1 MAAKSKLTAAKS
13 KLTNEEGRL
22 NLTNAQIL
30 DTVRKYAPN
39 DYKERVPATTQG
51 SVAATLQAMNAYTPN
66 WDVFWNVFLG
76 RIGRVQINDRMN
88 FTNPLA
94 KLKRPALRYGRTIQE
109 VQANLIK
116 ARAYDSKAENVFG
129 REGRE
134 PDIHQIFHTENR
146 RDKYTINIPME
157 DVLRGSFI
165 EGESISAFFNSLTEA
180 PIASA
185 NNDEYLLMRSLT
197 ETYDN
202 LWGFWNIQVDDLHNL
217 GNDLNTQVER
227 GIKLIR
233 AMNATYTKMKYFRTE
248 YSPEGRNKGLATKS
262 NRLIAIIDADVNAA
276 LEAANMSFAF
286 HNEGQK
292 LVADDIIVLDELPI
306 SGCQALLLDEE
317 WFQVADTLGPLSMV
331 APMNPDNLSYN
342 TFYHVWQV
350 LSYSLFLGATMFS
363 IRPDSEITA
372 AKATYTGVTL
382 QDAAGNTSSTIQPG
396 EEVQLI
402 AKVTGTNSP
411 NQAVVYSIKAFN
423 GRGAVQTLPSEMF
436 VDSNGVFH
444 SGNCHDIDKVTIA
457 ATSVADSQ
465 YQALY
470 TVTVAGSTYM
480 TALAGAAV
488 NVKVGANATSAL
500 TWTPSG
506 GTDKS
511 YEAYS
516 ANDSIATVANVA
528 DDVLTVS
535 GIAEGSTSIILVA
548 KGGDPTKPN
557 VVAKVTVT
565 VTA

>member
-1 MAAKSKLTAAKS
+1 MAAKS

-94 KLKRPALRYGRTIQE
+94 KLKRPAMRYGRTIQE

-116 ARAYDSKAENVFG
+116 ARAYDAKAENVFG

-146 RDKYTINIPME
+146 RDKYVINIPME

-262 NRLIAIIDADVNAA
+262 DRLIAIIDADVNAA

-292 LVADDIIVLDELPI
+292 IVADDIIVLDELPI

-331 APMNPDNLSYN
+331 SPMNPDNLSYN

-363 IRPDSEITA
+363 TRPDSEITA
-372 AKATYTGVTL
+372 AKATYEGVTL
-382 QDAAGNTSSTIQPG
+382 KDAAGSDSSTIKPG

-423 GRGAVQTLPSEMF
+423 GRGAVQTLPAEMF

-457 ATSVADSQ
+457 ATSVADSR

-470 TVTVAGSTYM
+470 TVTVAGATYM
-480 TALAGAAV
+480 TTLEGTEV

-500 TWTPSG
+500 TWTPPN
-506 GTDKS
+506 GTNKS

-516 ANDSIATVANVA
+516 ADDSIATVANVA

-535 GIAEGSTSIILVA
+535 GIAEGSTSIVLVA
-548 KGGDPTKPN
+548 KGGDPIKPN

>member
-1 MAAKSKLTAAKS
+1 MAAKS

-116 ARAYDSKAENVFG
+116 ARAYDAKAENVFG

-248 YSPEGRNKGLATKS
+248 YSPEGRTKGLATKS

-363 IRPDSEITA
+363 TRPDSEITA

-382 QDAAGNTSSTIQPG
+382 QDSAGNTSSTIQPG

-423 GRGAVQTLPSEMF
+423 GRGAVQTLPAEMF

-470 TVTVAGSTYM
+470 TVTVAGATYM
-480 TALAGAAV
+480 TALTGAAV
-488 NVKVGANATSAL
+488 SVKVGANATSAL
-500 TWTPSG
+500 TWTPSD

-516 ANDSIATVANVA
+516 ADDSIATVANVA

-535 GIAEGSTSIILVA
+535 GIAKGSTSIILVA
-548 KGGDPTKPN
+548 KGGDPTEPN
-557 VVAKVTVT
+557 VVAKVAVT

>member
-1 MAAKSKLTAAKS
+1 MAAKS

-94 KLKRPALRYGRTIQE
+94 KLKHPALRYGRTIQE
-109 VQANLIK
+109 VQVNLIK
-116 ARAYDSKAENVFG
+116 ARAYDAKAENVFG

-146 RDKYTINIPME
+146 RDKYIINIPME

-317 WFQVADTLGPLSMV
+317 WFQVVDTLGPLSMV

-363 IRPDSEITA
+363 TRPDSEITA

-396 EEVQLI
+396 EEVKLI
-402 AKVTGTNSP
+402 AKVSGTNSP

-423 GRGAVQTLPSEMF
+423 GRGAVQTLPAEMF

-465 YQALY
+465 CQALY
-470 TVTVAGSTYM
+470 TVTVAGATYM
-480 TALAGAAV
+480 TALEGAAV

-516 ANDSIATVANVA
+516 ADDSIATVANVA

-557 VVAKVTVT
+557 VVAKVAVT

>member
-1 MAAKSKLTAAKS
+1 MAAKS

-94 KLKRPALRYGRTIQE
+94 KLKRPALRHGRTIQE

-116 ARAYDSKAENVFG
+116 ARAYNAKAENVFG

-286 HNEGQK
+286 HNEGQQ

-342 TFYHVWQV
+342 TFYHIWQV

-363 IRPDSEITA
+363 TRPDSEITA
-372 AKATYTGVTL
+372 AKATYTRVTL
-382 QDAAGNTSSTIQPG
+382 QDAAGNASSTIQPG

-402 AKVTGTNSP
+402 AKVIGTNSP

-423 GRGAVQTLPSEMF
+423 GRGAVQTLPAEMF

-470 TVTVAGSTYM
+470 TVTVAGATYM
-480 TALAGAAV
+480 TELAGVAV
-488 NVKVGANATSAL
+488 DVKVGANATSAL
-500 TWTPSG
+500 AWTPSD

-516 ANDSIATVANVA
+516 ADDSIATVANVA

-535 GIAEGSTSIILVA
+535 GIAEGSTTIVLVA

-557 VVAKVTVT
+557 VVAKVKVT

>member
-1 MAAKSKLTAAKS
+1 MAAKS

-116 ARAYDSKAENVFG
+116 ARAYDAKAENVFG

-286 HNEGQK
+286 HNEGQQ

-363 IRPDSEITA
+363 TRPDSEITA
-372 AKATYTGVTL
+372 AKATYKDVTL

-423 GRGAVQTLPSEMF
+423 GRGAVQTLPAEMF

-444 SGNCHDIDKVTIA
+444 SGNCRDIDKVTIA

-470 TVTVAGSTYM
+470 TVTVAGATYM
-480 TALAGAAV
+480 TGLAGKAV

-500 TWTPSG
+500 TWTPSD

-516 ANDSIATVANVA
+516 ADDSIATVANVA

-548 KGGDPTKPN
+548 KGGDPTKSN
-557 VVAKVTVT
+557 VVAKVAVT

>member
-1 MAAKSKLTAAKS
+1 MAAKS

-116 ARAYDSKAENVFG
+116 ARAYDAKAENVFG

-342 TFYHVWQV
+342 TFYHIWQV

-363 IRPDSEITA
+363 TRPDSEITA
-372 AKATYTGVTL
+372 AKATYTAVTL

-402 AKVTGTNSP
+402 AKVIGTNSP

-423 GRGAVQTLPSEMF
+423 GRGAVQTLPAEMF

-470 TVTVAGSTYM
+470 TVTVAGAKYM
-480 TALAGAAV
+480 TALVGAAV
-488 NVKVGANATSAL
+488 TVKVGANATSAL
-500 TWTPSG
+500 TWTPSD

-516 ANDSIATVANVA
+516 ADDSIATVANVA

-535 GIAEGSTSIILVA
+535 GIAKGSTSIVLVA
-548 KGGDPTKPN
+548 KGGDPTKAN
-557 VVAKVTVT
+557 VVAKVDVI

>member
-1 MAAKSKLTAAKS
+1 MAAKS

-51 SVAATLQAMNAYTPN
+51 SVAATLQAMNNYTPN

-116 ARAYDSKAENVFG
+116 ARAYDAKAENVFG

-342 TFYHVWQV
+342 TFYHIWQV
-350 LSYSLFLGATMFS
+350 LSYSIFLGATMFS
-363 IRPDSEITA
+363 TRPDSEITA
-372 AKATYTGVTL
+372 AQATYTGVTL
-382 QDAAGNTSSTIQPG
+382 QDAAGNASSTIQPG

-411 NQAVVYSIKAFN
+411 NQAVEYSIKAFN
-423 GRGAVQTLPSEMF
+423 GRGAVQTLPAEMF

-470 TVTVAGSTYM
+470 TVTVAGATYM

-488 NVKVGANATSAL
+488 SVKVGANATSAL

-506 GTDKS
+506 GTDKR

-516 ANDSIATVANVA
+516 ADDSIATVANVA

-535 GIAEGSTSIILVA
+535 GIAEGSTSVVLVA

>member
-1 MAAKSKLTAAKS
+1 MAAKS

-51 SVAATLQAMNAYTPN
+51 GVAATLQAMNGYTPN

-116 ARAYDSKAENVFG
+116 ARAYDAKAENVFG

-146 RDKYTINIPME
+146 RDKYVINIPME

-165 EGESISAFFNSLTEA
+165 EGESISAFFNSLTEV

-185 NNDEYLLMRSLT
+185 NNDEYLLMRSLM

-286 HNEGQK
+286 HDEGQK

-331 APMNPDNLSYN
+331 APLNPDNLSYN

-350 LSYSLFLGATMFS
+350 LSYSLFLGAAMFS
-363 IRPDSEITA
+363 TRPDSEITA

-402 AKVTGTNSP
+402 AKVAGTNSP

-423 GRGAVQTLPSEMF
+423 GRGAVQTLPAEMF

-444 SGNCHDIDKVTIA
+444 SGNCHGIDKVTIA

-470 TVTVAGSTYM
+470 AVTVAGVAYM
-480 TALAGAAV
+480 TELVGEAV
-488 NVKVGANATSAL
+488 DVKVGANATSAL
-500 TWTPSG
+500 AWTPAD

-516 ANDSIATVANVA
+516 ADDSIATVANVA

-535 GIAEGSTSIILVA
+535 GVSEGSTAIVLVA

-557 VVAKVTVT
+557 VVAKVAVS

>member
-1 MAAKSKLTAAKS
+1 MAAKI
-13 KLTNEEGRL
+13 KLTNEEGHL

-51 SVAATLQAMNAYTPN
+51 SVAATLQAMNSYTPN

-116 ARAYDSKAENVFG
+116 ARAYDAKAENVFG

-202 LWGFWNIQVDDLHNL
+202 LWGFWNIHVDDLHNL

-342 TFYHVWQV
+342 TFYHIWQV
-350 LSYSLFLGATMFS
+350 LSYSIFLGATMFS
-363 IRPDSEITA
+363 TRPDSEITA
-372 AKATYTGVTL
+372 AQATYTGVTL

-402 AKVTGTNSP
+402 AKVNGTNSP
-411 NQAVVYSIKAFN
+411 NQAVVYSIKAFK
-423 GRGAVQTLPSEMF
+423 GRGAVQTLPAEMF
-436 VDSNGVFH
+436 IDSNGVFH
-444 SGNCHDIDKVTIA
+444 SGNCHDIDTVTIA

-465 YQALY
+465 HHALY
-470 TVTVAGSTYM
+470 TVTVAGATYM
-480 TALAGAAV
+480 TTLTGTDV
-488 NVKVGANATSAL
+488 SVKVGANATSAL
-500 TWTPSG
+500 TWTPSD

-516 ANDSIATVANVA
+516 ADDSIAIVANVA

-535 GIAEGSTSIILVA
+535 GIAEGTTSIVLVA
-548 KGGDPTKPN
+548 KGGDPAKSN
-557 VVAKVTVT
+557 VVAKVGVT

>member
-1 MAAKSKLTAAKS
+1 MAAKS

-116 ARAYDSKAENVFG
+116 ARAYDAKAENVFG

-146 RDKYTINIPME
+146 RDKYVINIPME

-331 APMNPDNLSYN
+331 APLNSDNLSYN

-363 IRPDSEITA
+363 TRPDSEITA

-382 QDAAGNTSSTIQPG
+382 QDAAGNTSSTIKPG

-402 AKVTGTNSP
+402 AKVNGTNSP

-423 GRGAVQTLPSEMF
+423 GRGAVQTLPAEMF

-470 TVTVAGSTYM
+470 TVTVAGATYM

-516 ANDSIATVANVA
+516 ADDSIATVANVA

-535 GIAEGSTSIILVA
+535 GIAEGSTTIVLVA

-557 VVAKVTVT
+557 VVAKVAVT

>member
-1 MAAKSKLTAAKS
+1 MAAKS

-51 SVAATLQAMNAYTPN
+51 SVAATLQAMNNYTPN

-94 KLKRPALRYGRTIQE
+94 KLKRPAMRYGRTIQE

-116 ARAYDSKAENVFG
+116 ARAYDAQAANVFG

-146 RDKYTINIPME
+146 RDKYIINIPME
-157 DVLRGSFI
+157 DVMRGSFI

-185 NNDEYLLMRSLT
+185 NNDEYLLMRSLL
-197 ETYDN
+197 ESYDN
-202 LWGFWNIQVDDLHNL
+202 LWGFWNINVPDMHDLSENL
-217 GNDLNTQVER
+217 DAKISAGVQ
-227 GIKLIR
+227 LIT
-233 AMNATYTKMKYFRTE
+233 AMNATYTKMKFFRTE
-248 YSPEGRNKGLATKS
+248 YSPEGRNKGLASRS
-262 NRLIAIIDADVNAA
+262 NRLIALIDADVNAA
-276 LEAANMSFAF
+276 LEAANMSYAF
-286 HNEGQK
+286 HNEKQK
-292 LVADDIIVLDELPI
+292 PIADDIIVLDELPI

-317 WFQVADTLGPLSMV
+317 WFQVADTLGPISMV
-331 APMNPDNLSYN
+331 SPMNPDNLSYN
-342 TFYHVWQV
+342 TFYHIWQV
-350 LSYSLFLGATMFS
+350 LSYTIFLGATMFS
-363 IRPDSEITA
+363 TRPDSEITA
-372 AKATYTGVTL
+372 AQATYTGVTL
-382 QDAAGNTSSTIQPG
+382 QDAAGNTSSTINPG
-396 EEVQLI
+396 EEVQLT
-402 AKVTGTNSP
+402 AKVTGANSP

-423 GRGAVQTLPSEMF
+423 GRGAVQTLPAEMF

-480 TALAGAAV
+480 TALAGEAV

-516 ANDSIATVANVA
+516 ADDTIATVANVA

-535 GIAEGSTSIILVA
+535 GIAEGSTTIVLVA

>member
-1 MAAKSKLTAAKS
+1 MAAKS

-51 SVAATLQAMNAYTPN
+51 SVVATLQAMNNYTPN

-116 ARAYDSKAENVFG
+116 ARAYDAKAENVFG

-146 RDKYTINIPME
+146 RDKYIINIPME

-185 NNDEYLLMRSLT
+185 NNDEYLLMRMLL

-202 LWGFWNIQVDDLHNL
+202 LWGFWNINVPDMHDLGANL
-217 GNDLNTQVER
+217 DAKISAGVQ
-227 GIKLIR
+227 LIT
-233 AMNATYTKMKYFRTE
+233 AMNATYTKMKFYRTE
-248 YSPEGRNKGLATKS
+248 YSPEGRNMGLATKS

-276 LEAANMSFAF
+276 LKAANMSYAF
-286 HNEGQK
+286 HNDEQK
-292 LVADDIIVLDELPI
+292 IIADDIIVLDQLPI
-306 SGCQALLLDEE
+306 AGCQALLLDEE

-331 APMNPDNLSYN
+331 SPMNTDNLSYN
-342 TFYHVWQV
+342 TFYHIWQV
-350 LSYSLFLGATMFS
+350 LSYSIFLGATMFS
-363 IRPDSEITA
+363 TRPDSEITA
-372 AKATYTGVTL
+372 AQATYTGVTL

-423 GRGAVQTLPSEMF
+423 GRGAVQTLPAEMF

-470 TVTVAGSTYM
+470 TVTVAGATYM
-480 TALAGAAV
+480 TALEGTEV
-488 NVKVGANATSAL
+488 NVKVGANATSDL

-516 ANDSIATVANVA
+516 ADDSIATVANVA

-535 GIAEGSTSIILVA
+535 GVAEGSTSIVLVA

>member
-1 MAAKSKLTAAKS
+1 MAAKS

-116 ARAYDSKAENVFG
+116 ARAYDAKAENVFG

-363 IRPDSEITA
+363 TRPDSEITA

-402 AKVTGTNSP
+402 AKVDGTNSP

-423 GRGAVQTLPSEMF
+423 GRGAVQTLPAEMF

-465 YQALY
+465 HQALY
-470 TVTVAGSTYM
+470 AVTVAGATYM

-516 ANDSIATVANVA
+516 ADDSIATVANVA

-548 KGGDPTKPN
+548 KGGDPTESN
-557 VVAKVTVT
+557 VVAKVAVT

>member
-1 MAAKSKLTAAKS
+1 MAAKS

-116 ARAYDSKAENVFG
+116 ARAYDAKAENVFG

-197 ETYDN
+197 ETYDK

-342 TFYHVWQV
+342 TFYHIWQV

-363 IRPDSEITA
+363 TRPDSEITA
-372 AKATYTGVTL
+372 AKATYTDVTL
-382 QDAAGNTSSTIQPG
+382 QDAAGNTFSTIQPG

-402 AKVTGTNSP
+402 AKVIGTNSP
-411 NQAVVYSIKAFN
+411 SQAVVYSIKAFN
-423 GRGAVQTLPSEMF
+423 GRGAVQTLPAEMF

-470 TVTVAGSTYM
+470 TVTVAGAIYM
-480 TALAGAAV
+480 TALEGAEV

-500 TWTPSG
+500 KWTPVD

-516 ANDSIATVANVA
+516 ADDSIATVANVA

-535 GIAEGSTSIILVA
+535 GIAEGSTSIVLVA
-548 KGGDPTKPN
+548 KGGNPTQQN
-557 VVAKVTVT
+557 VVAKVAVT

>member
-1 MAAKSKLTAAKS
+1 MPKS

-51 SVAATLQAMNAYTPN
+51 SVVATLQAMNNYTPN

-116 ARAYDSKAENVFG
+116 ARVYDAKAENVFG

-146 RDKYTINIPME
+146 RDKYVINIPME
-157 DVLRGSFI
+157 DVMRGSFI

-185 NNDEYLLMRSLT
+185 NNDEYLLMRSLL

-202 LWGFWNIQVDDLHNL
+202 LWGFWNINVPDMHVLSENL
-217 GNDLNTQVER
+217 DAKISAGVQ
-227 GIKLIR
+227 LIT

-248 YSPEGRNKGLATKS
+248 YSPEGRNKGLATRS
-262 NRLIAIIDADVNAA
+262 NRLIALIDADVNAA
-276 LEAANMSFAF
+276 LEAANMSYAF
-286 HNEGQK
+286 HNEKQK
-292 LVADDIIVLDELPI
+292 PIADDIIVLDELPI

-317 WFQVADTLGPLSMV
+317 WFQVADTLGPISMV
-331 APMNPDNLSYN
+331 SPMNPDNLSYN
-342 TFYHVWQV
+342 SFYHVWQV
-350 LSYSLFLGATMFS
+350 LSYTIFLGATMFS
-363 IRPDSEITA
+363 TRPDSEITTA
-372 AKATYTGVTL
+372 QATYTGVTL
-382 QDAAGNTSSTIQPG
+382 QDAAGNTSSTINPG
-396 EEVQLI
+396 EEVQLT
-402 AKVTGTNSP
+402 AKVTGANSP

-423 GRGAVQTLPSEMF
+423 GRGAVQTLPAEMF

-480 TALAGAAV
+480 TALAGADV

-500 TWTPSG
+500 TWTPVD

-516 ANDSIATVANVA
+516 ADDSIATVAAVA

-535 GIAEGSTSIILVA
+535 GIAEGSTAIVLVA
-548 KGGDPTKPN
+548 KGGDPTNPN
-557 VVAKVTVT
+557 VVAKVSVT

>member
-1 MAAKSKLTAAKS
+1 MAAKS

-88 FTNPLA
+88 FTNPLS

-109 VQANLIK
+109 VQTNLIK
-116 ARAYDSKAENVFG
+116 ARAYDAKAENVFG

-146 RDKYTINIPME
+146 RDKYTINIPMA

-331 APMNPDNLSYN
+331 SPMNPDNLSYN

-363 IRPDSEITA
+363 TRPDSEITA
-372 AKATYTGVTL
+372 AKATYTDVTL
-382 QDAAGNTSSTIQPG
+382 QDAAGNTSSIIQPG
-396 EEVQLI
+396 DELQLI
-402 AKVTGTNSP
+402 AKVIGTNSP

-423 GRGAVQTLPSEMF
+423 GRGAVQTLPAEMF

-444 SGNCHDIDKVTIA
+444 SGNCHGIDKVTIA

-465 YQALY
+465 YQARY
-470 TVTVAGSTYM
+470 TVTVAGATYM
-480 TALAGAAV
+480 TALKGVAV

-500 TWTPSG
+500 TWTPSD
-506 GTDKS
+506 GTEKS

-516 ANDSIATVANVA
+516 ADDSIATVANVA

-548 KGGDPTKPN
+548 KGGDPTGPN
-557 VVAKVTVT
+557 VVAMVPVT

>member
-1 MAAKSKLTAAKS
+1 MAAKS

-116 ARAYDSKAENVFG
+116 ARAYDAKAENVFG

-185 NNDEYLLMRSLT
+185 NNDEYLHMRSLT

-331 APMNPDNLSYN
+331 SPLNPDNLSYN

-382 QDAAGNTSSTIQPG
+382 QDAAGNASSTIQPG

-402 AKVTGTNSP
+402 AKVDGTNSP

-423 GRGAVQTLPSEMF
+423 GRGAVQTLPAEMF

-470 TVTVAGSTYM
+470 TVTVAGATYM
-480 TALAGAAV
+480 TALSGTEV
-488 NVKVGANATSAL
+488 KVKVGANATSAL
-500 TWTPSG
+500 TWTPSD

-516 ANDSIATVANVA
+516 ADDSIATVANVA

-535 GIAEGSTSIILVA
+535 GIAEGSTLIILVA
-548 KGGDPTKPN
+548 KGGDPTKRN

-565 VTA
+565 VAA

>member
-1 MAAKSKLTAAKS
+1 MAAKS

-51 SVAATLQAMNAYTPN
+51 SVAATLQAMNNYTPN

-116 ARAYDSKAENVFG
+116 ARAYDAKAENVFG

-342 TFYHVWQV
+342 TFYHIWQV

-363 IRPDSEITA
+363 TRPDSEITA
-372 AKATYTGVTL
+372 AQATYTSVTL
-382 QDAAGNTSSTIQPG
+382 QDAAGKTSSTIQPG

-402 AKVTGTNSP
+402 ANVIGTNSP

-423 GRGAVQTLPSEMF
+423 GRGAVQTLPAEMF

-470 TVTVAGSTYM
+470 TVTVAGADYVTE
-480 TALAGAAV
+480 LAGAKV

-500 TWTPSG
+500 TWTPSSG
-506 GTDKS
+506 IDKS

-516 ANDSIATVANVA
+516 ADDSIATVANVA

-535 GIAEGSTSIILVA
+535 GIAEGSTSIVLVA
-548 KGGDPTKPN
+548 KGGDPTKSN

>member
-1 MAAKSKLTAAKS
+1 MAAKS

-116 ARAYDSKAENVFG
+116 ARAYDAKAENVFG

-363 IRPDSEITA
+363 TRPDSEITA
-372 AKATYTGVTL
+372 AKATYTDVTL
-382 QDAAGNTSSTIQPG
+382 QDAAGNNFSTIQPG

-402 AKVTGTNSP
+402 AKVIGTNSP

-423 GRGAVQTLPSEMF
+423 GRGAVQTLPAEMF

-457 ATSVADSQ
+457 ATSVADAQ
-465 YQALY
+465 CQALY
-470 TVTVAGSTYM
+470 TVTVAGATYM
-480 TALAGAAV
+480 TELAGEAV
-488 NVKVGANATSAL
+488 DVKVGANATSAL
-500 TWTPSG
+500 TWTPLN

-516 ANDSIATVANVA
+516 ADDSIATVANVA

-535 GIAEGSTSIILVA
+535 GIAEGSTTIVLVA
-548 KGGDPTKPN
+548 KGGDPTKKN
-557 VVAKVTVT
+557 VVAKVQVT

>member
-1 MAAKSKLTAAKS
+1 MAAKS

-116 ARAYDSKAENVFG
+116 ARAYDAKAENVFG

-331 APMNPDNLSYN
+331 SPMNPDNLSYN

-363 IRPDSEITA
+363 TRPDSEITA

-402 AKVTGTNSP
+402 AKVNGTNSP

-423 GRGAVQTLPSEMF
+423 GRGAVQTLPAEMF

-444 SGNCHDIDKVTIA
+444 SGNCHDIGKVTIA

-470 TVTVAGSTYM
+470 TVTVAGATYM

-500 TWTPSG
+500 AWTPLG

-516 ANDSIATVANVA
+516 ADDSIATVANVA

-557 VVAKVTVT
+557 VVAKVAVT

>member
-1 MAAKSKLTAAKS
+1 MAAKS

-94 KLKRPALRYGRTIQE
+94 KLKRPAMRYGRTIQE

-116 ARAYDSKAENVFG
+116 ARAYDAKAENVFG

-146 RDKYTINIPME
+146 RDKYVINIPME

-262 NRLIAIIDADVNAA
+262 DRLIAIIDADVNAA

-292 LVADDIIVLDELPI
+292 IVADDIIVLDELPI

-331 APMNPDNLSYN
+331 SPMNPDNLSYN
-342 TFYHVWQV
+342 TFYHIWQV

-363 IRPDSEITA
+363 TRPDSEITA
-372 AKATYTGVTL
+372 AKATYTNVTL
-382 QDAAGNTSSTIQPG
+382 QDAAGNSSSTIKPG

-402 AKVTGTNSP
+402 AKVIGTNSP

-423 GRGAVQTLPSEMF
+423 GRGAVQTLPAEMF

-470 TVTVAGSTYM
+470 TVTVAGATYM
-480 TALAGAAV
+480 TALSGEAV

-500 TWTPSG
+500 TWTPSE

-516 ANDSIATVANVA
+516 ADDSIATVANVA

-535 GIAEGSTSIILVA
+535 GIAEGSTSIVLVA
-548 KGGDPTKPN
+548 KGGDPTNSN
-557 VVAKVTVT
+557 VVAKVNVT

>member
-1 MAAKSKLTAAKS
+1 MAAKS

-116 ARAYDSKAENVFG
+116 ARAYDAKAENVFG

-157 DVLRGSFI
+157 DVLRGSFL

-331 APMNPDNLSYN
+331 SPMNPDNLSYN
-342 TFYHVWQV
+342 TFYHIWQV

-363 IRPDSEITA
+363 TRPDSEITA

-382 QDAAGNTSSTIQPG
+382 KDAAGNASSTIQPG

-402 AKVTGTNSP
+402 AKVDGTNSP

-423 GRGAVQTLPSEMF
+423 GRGAVQTLPAEMF

-444 SGNCHDIDKVTIA
+444 SGNCRDIDKVTIA

-470 TVTVAGSTYM
+470 TVTVAGATYM
-480 TALAGAAV
+480 TALKGAAV

-500 TWTPSG
+500 TWTPSD

-516 ANDSIATVANVA
+516 ADDSIATVANAA

-535 GIAEGSTSIILVA
+535 GIAEGATSIILVA
-548 KGGDPTKPN
+548 KGGDPTEQN
-557 VVAKVTVT
+557 VVAKVEVT

>member
-1 MAAKSKLTAAKS
+1 MAAKS

-116 ARAYDSKAENVFG
+116 ARAYDAKAENVFG

-146 RDKYTINIPME
+146 RDKYIINIPME

-202 LWGFWNIQVDDLHNL
+202 LWGFWNIHVDDLHNL

-292 LVADDIIVLDELPI
+292 IVADDIIVLDELPI

-363 IRPDSEITA
+363 TRPDSEITA
-372 AKATYTGVTL
+372 AKATYEGVTL
-382 QDAAGNTSSTIQPG
+382 QDAAGNISSTIQPG

-423 GRGAVQTLPSEMF
+423 GRGAVQTLPAEMF

-470 TVTVAGSTYM
+470 TVTVAGATYM

-500 TWTPSG
+500 TWTPSD

-516 ANDSIATVANVA
+516 ADDSIATVANVA

-557 VVAKVTVT
+557 VVAKVAVT

>member
-1 MAAKSKLTAAKS
+1 MAAKS

-88 FTNPLA
+88 FTNPLS

-116 ARAYDSKAENVFG
+116 ARAYDAKAENVFG

-363 IRPDSEITA
+363 TRPDSEITA

-402 AKVTGTNSP
+402 AEVTGTNSP

-423 GRGAVQTLPSEMF
+423 GRGAVQTLPAEMF

-465 YQALY
+465 YHALY
-470 TVTVAGSTYM
+470 TVTVAGATYM

-488 NVKVGANATSAL
+488 NVEVGANATSAL

-516 ANDSIATVANVA
+516 ADDSIATVANVA

-535 GIAEGSTSIILVA
+535 GIAEGSTSIVLVA

-557 VVAKVTVT
+557 VVAKVAVT

>member
-1 MAAKSKLTAAKS
+1 MAAKS

-116 ARAYDSKAENVFG
+116 ARAYDAKAENVFG

-342 TFYHVWQV
+342 TFYHIWQV

-363 IRPDSEITA
+363 TRPDSEITA

-382 QDAAGNTSSTIQPG
+382 QDAAGNASSTIQPG

-402 AKVTGTNSP
+402 AKVAGTNSP

-423 GRGAVQTLPSEMF
+423 GRGAVQTLPAEMF
-436 VDSNGVFH
+436 VDSSGVFH

-470 TVTVAGSTYM
+470 TVTVAGAAYM
-480 TALAGAAV
+480 TALEGADV
-488 NVKVGANATSAL
+488 SVKAGANATSAL
-500 TWTPSG
+500 TWTPSD

-516 ANDSIATVANVA
+516 ADDSIATVANVA

-535 GIAEGSTSIILVA
+535 GIAEGSTTIILAA

-557 VVAKVTVT
+557 VVAKVSVT

>member
-1 MAAKSKLTAAKS
+1 MPEKS
-13 KLTNEEGRL
+13 KLTNAEGRL
-22 NLTNAQIL
+22 KLTNAQIL

-39 DYKERVPATTQG
+39 DYKARVPATTQG
-51 SVAATLQAMNAYTPN
+51 SVVATLQAMNSYTPN

-88 FTNPLA
+88 FTNPLT

-116 ARAYDSKAENVFG
+116 ARAYDAKAENVFG

-146 RDKYTINIPME
+146 RDKYIINIPME

-197 ETYDN
+197 EAYDK

-342 TFYHVWQV
+342 TFYHIWQV
-350 LSYSLFLGATMFS
+350 LSYSIFLGATMFS
-363 IRPDSEITA
+363 TRPDSEITA
-372 AKATYTGVTL
+372 AQATYTDVTL
-382 QDAAGNTSSTIQPG
+382 QDALGKTSSTIQPG
-396 EEVQLI
+396 EEVQLF
-402 AKVTGTNSP
+402 AKVNGTNSP

-423 GRGAVQTLPSEMF
+423 GRGAVQTLPAEMF

-470 TVTVAGSTYM
+470 TVTVAGATYM
-480 TALAGAAV
+480 TALEGTEV

-500 TWTPSG
+500 KWTPSN

-516 ANDSIATVANVA
+516 ADDSIATVANVA

-535 GIAEGSTSIILVA
+535 GIAEGSTSIVLVA
-548 KGGDPTKPN
+548 KGGYPTKSN

>member
-1 MAAKSKLTAAKS
+1 MPEKS
-13 KLTNEEGRL
+13 KLTNAEGRL
-22 NLTNAQIL
+22 KLTNAQIL

-39 DYKERVPATTQG
+39 DYKARVPATTQG
-51 SVAATLQAMNAYTPN
+51 SVVATLQAMNSYTPN

-88 FTNPLA
+88 FTNPLT

-116 ARAYDSKAENVFG
+116 ARAYDAKAENVFG

-146 RDKYTINIPME
+146 RDKYIINIPME

-197 ETYDN
+197 EAYDK

-342 TFYHVWQV
+342 TFYHIWQV
-350 LSYSLFLGATMFS
+350 LSYSIFLGATMFS
-363 IRPDSEITA
+363 TRPDSEITA
-372 AKATYTGVTL
+372 AQATYTDVTL
-382 QDAAGNTSSTIQPG
+382 QDALGKTSSTIQPG
-396 EEVQLI
+396 EEVQLF
-402 AKVTGTNSP
+402 AKVNGTNSP

-423 GRGAVQTLPSEMF
+423 GRGAVQTLPAEMF

-470 TVTVAGSTYM
+470 TVTVAGATYM
-480 TALAGAAV
+480 TALEGAEV

-500 TWTPSG
+500 KWTPAT

-516 ANDSIATVANVA
+516 ADDSIATVANVA

-535 GIAEGSTSIILVA
+535 GIAEGSTSIVLVA
-548 KGGDPTKPN
+548 KGGDPTKSN

>member
-1 MAAKSKLTAAKS
+1 MPKS

-51 SVAATLQAMNAYTPN
+51 SVVATLQAMNNYTPN

-94 KLKRPALRYGRTIQE
+94 KLKRPAMRYGRTIQE

-116 ARAYDSKAENVFG
+116 ARAYDAKAENVFG

-146 RDKYTINIPME
+146 RDKYIINIPME
-157 DVLRGSFI
+157 DVMRGSFI

-185 NNDEYLLMRSLT
+185 NNDEYLLMRSLL

-202 LWGFWNIQVDDLHNL
+202 LWGFWNINVPDMHDLSENL
-217 GNDLNTQVER
+217 DAKISAGVQ
-227 GIKLIR
+227 LIT
-233 AMNATYTKMKYFRTE
+233 AMNATYTKMKFFRTE
-248 YSPEGRNKGLATKS
+248 YSPEGRNKGLASRS
-262 NRLIAIIDADVNAA
+262 NRLIALIDADVNAA
-276 LEAANMSFAF
+276 LEAANMSYAF
-286 HNEGQK
+286 HNEKQK
-292 LVADDIIVLDELPI
+292 PIADDIIVLDELPV

-331 APMNPDNLSYN
+331 SPMNPDNLSYN
-342 TFYHVWQV
+342 TFYHIWQV
-350 LSYSLFLGATMFS
+350 LSYTIFLGATMFS
-363 IRPDSEITA
+363 TRPDSEITA
-372 AKATYTGVTL
+372 AQATYTGVTL
-382 QDAAGNTSSTIQPG
+382 QDAAGNTSSTINPG
-396 EEVQLI
+396 EEVQLT
-402 AKVTGTNSP
+402 AKVSGANSP

-423 GRGAVQTLPSEMF
+423 GRGAVQTLPAEMF

-480 TALAGAAV
+480 TALAGADV

-500 TWTPSG
+500 TWTPVG

-516 ANDSIATVANVA
+516 ADDSIATVAAVA

-535 GIAEGSTSIILVA
+535 GIAEGSTTIVLVA

-557 VVAKVTVT
+557 VVAKVSVTVT
-565 VTA
+565 V

>member
-1 MAAKSKLTAAKS
+1 MAARF

-116 ARAYDSKAENVFG
+116 ARAYDAKAENVFG

-248 YSPEGRNKGLATKS
+248 YSPEGRTKGLATKS

-363 IRPDSEITA
+363 TRPDSEITA

-382 QDAAGNTSSTIQPG
+382 QDSAGNTSSTIQPG

-423 GRGAVQTLPSEMF
+423 GRGAVQTLPAEMF

-465 YQALY
+465 HQALY
-470 TVTVAGSTYM
+470 TVTVAGATYM

-516 ANDSIATVANVA
+516 TDDSIATVANVA

>member
-1 MAAKSKLTAAKS
+1 MAKT

-22 NLTNAQIL
+22 TLTNAQIL

-51 SVAATLQAMNAYTPN
+51 SVQSTLQAMNAYTPN

-88 FTNPLA
+88 FTNPLSP
-94 KLKRPALRYGRTIQE
+94 LKRPALRYGRTIQE
-109 VQANLIK
+109 VQTNLIK

-146 RDKYTINIPME
+146 RDKYVLNIPME

-165 EGESISAFFNSLTEA
+165 EGESISAFFNSLTET

-185 NNDEYLLMRSLT
+185 NNDEYLLMRSLL

-202 LWGFWNIQVDDLHNL
+202 LWGFWNIQVDDLHGL

-248 YSPEGRNKGLATKS
+248 YSPEGRNRGLATKS

-276 LEAANMSFAF
+276 LEAANMSFAL
-286 HNEGQK
+286 HNENQK
-292 LVADDIIVLDELPI
+292 LIADEIIVLDELPI

-331 APMNPDNLSYN
+331 SPMNPDNLSYN
-342 TFYHVWQV
+342 TFYHIWQV
-350 LSYSLFLGATMFS
+350 LSYSIFLGAVMFS
-363 IRPDSEITA
+363 TRPDSELTLLQP
-372 AKATYTGVTL
+372 TYTGVEL
-382 QDAAGNTSSTIQPG
+382 KDAAGQTASTIQPG
-396 EEVQLI
+396 DEVQLI
-402 AKVTGTNSP
+402 ATVTGTNNP
-411 NQAVVYSIKAFN
+411 NQAVVYSIQAFN
-423 GRGAVQTLPSEMF
+423 GRGAVSTLPAQMF

-444 SGNCHDIDKVTIA
+444 SGNCHDIDKITIA
-457 ATSVADSQ
+457 ATSVSDSQ

-470 TVTVAGSTYM
+470 TVTVAGSTYA
-480 TALAGAAV
+480 TAVAGVDV
-488 NVKVGANATSAL
+488 NVAVGKNATSAL
-500 TWTPSG
+500 TWTPNTA
-506 GTDKS
+506 TDKS

-516 ANDSIATVANVA
+516 ADDSIAAVADVT

-535 GIAEGSTSIILVA
+535 GVSEGTTTVILVA
-548 KGGDPTKPN
+548 KGGDPTKKN
-557 VVAKVTVT
+557 VTAKVNVM
-565 VTA
+565 VTAE

>member
-1 MAAKSKLTAAKS
+1 MAAKS

-116 ARAYDSKAENVFG
+116 ARAYDAKAENVFG

-185 NNDEYLLMRSLT
+185 NNDEYLHMRSLT

-331 APMNPDNLSYN
+331 SPLNPDNLSYN

-382 QDAAGNTSSTIQPG
+382 QDAAGNASSTIQPG

-402 AKVTGTNSP
+402 AKVDGTNSP

-423 GRGAVQTLPSEMF
+423 GRGAVQTLPAEMF

-470 TVTVAGSTYM
+470 TVTVAGATYM
-480 TALAGAAV
+480 TALSGTEV
-488 NVKVGANATSAL
+488 KVKVGANATSAL
-500 TWTPSG
+500 TWTPSD

-516 ANDSIATVANVA
+516 ADDSIATVANVA

-535 GIAEGSTSIILVA
+535 GIAEGSTLIILVA
-548 KGGDPTKPN
+548 KGGDPTKRN

>member
-1 MAAKSKLTAAKS
+1 MAAKS

-88 FTNPLA
+88 FTNPLS

-116 ARAYDSKAENVFG
+116 ARAYDAKAENVFG

-342 TFYHVWQV
+342 SFYHVWQV

-363 IRPDSEITA
+363 TRPDSEITA

-423 GRGAVQTLPSEMF
+423 GRGAVQTLPAEMF

-470 TVTVAGSTYM
+470 TVTVAGATYI
-480 TALAGAAV
+480 TALSGEAV
-488 NVKVGANATSAL
+488 DVKVGANATSAL

-516 ANDSIATVANVA
+516 ADDSIATVANVA

-535 GIAEGSTSIILVA
+535 GIAEGSTSIVLVA
-548 KGGDPTKPN
+548 KGGDPAEPN
-557 VVAKVTVT
+557 VAAKVTVT

>member
-1 MAAKSKLTAAKS
+1 MAAKS

-51 SVAATLQAMNAYTPN
+51 SVAATLQAMNNYTPN

-116 ARAYDSKAENVFG
+116 ARAYDAKAENVFG

-146 RDKYTINIPME
+146 RDKYIINIPME

-185 NNDEYLLMRSLT
+185 NNDEYLMMRTLL

-202 LWGFWNIQVDDLHNL
+202 LWGFWNINVPDMHDLGANL
-217 GNDLNTQVER
+217 DAKISAGVQ
-227 GIKLIR
+227 LIT
-233 AMNATYTKMKYFRTE
+233 AMNATYTKMKFYRTE

-276 LEAANMSFAF
+276 LKAANMSYAF
-286 HNEGQK
+286 HNDEQK
-292 LVADDIIVLDELPI
+292 IIADDIIVLDQLPI
-306 SGCQALLLDEE
+306 AGCQALLLDEE

-331 APMNPDNLSYN
+331 SPMNTDNLSYN
-342 TFYHVWQV
+342 TFYHIWQV
-350 LSYSLFLGATMFS
+350 LSYSIFLGATMFS
-363 IRPDSEITA
+363 TRPDSEITA
-372 AKATYTGVTL
+372 AQATYTGVTL

-423 GRGAVQTLPSEMF
+423 GRGAVQTLPAEMF

-470 TVTVAGSTYM
+470 TVTVAGATYM

-516 ANDSIATVANVA
+516 ADDSIATVANVA

-535 GIAEGSTSIILVA
+535 GVAEGSTSIVLVA

>member
-1 MAAKSKLTAAKS
+1 MAAKS

-39 DYKERVPATTQG
+39 DYRERVPATTQG

-116 ARAYDSKAENVFG
+116 ARAYDAKAENVFG

-146 RDKYTINIPME
+146 RDKYIINIPME

-165 EGESISAFFNSLTEA
+165 EGESISSFFNSLTEA

-197 ETYDN
+197 ENYDN

-217 GNDLNTQVER
+217 GNDLNTQLER
-227 GIKLIR
+227 GIKLVR

-248 YSPEGRNKGLATKS
+248 YSPEGRNKGLASKC

-331 APMNPDNLSYN
+331 SPMNPDNLSYN
-342 TFYHVWQV
+342 TFYHIWQV
-350 LSYSLFLGATMFS
+350 LSYSIFLGATMFS
-363 IRPDSEITA
+363 TRPDSVITA
-372 AKATYTGVTL
+372 AQATYTGVTL

-396 EEVQLI
+396 EDVQLI
-402 AKVTGTNSP
+402 AKVNGTNSP

-423 GRGAVQTLPSEMF
+423 GRGAVQTLPAEMF

-470 TVTVAGSTYM
+470 TVTVAGATYM
-480 TALAGAAV
+480 TALSGAAV

-516 ANDSIATVANVA
+516 ADDSIATVANVS

-535 GIAEGSTSIILVA
+535 GIAEGTTSIILVA
-548 KGGDPTKPN
+548 KGGDPTKAN
-557 VVAKVTVT
+557 VVAKVSVT

>member
-1 MAAKSKLTAAKS
+1 MAAKS

-116 ARAYDSKAENVFG
+116 ARAYDAKAENVFG

-248 YSPEGRNKGLATKS
+248 YSPEGRTKGLATKS

-363 IRPDSEITA
+363 TRPDSEITA

-382 QDAAGNTSSTIQPG
+382 QDSAGNTSSTIQPG

-423 GRGAVQTLPSEMF
+423 GRGAVQTLPAEMF

-470 TVTVAGSTYM
+470 TVTVAGATYM

-516 ANDSIATVANVA
+516 ADDSIATVANVA

>member
-1 MAAKSKLTAAKS
+1 MAAKS

-30 DTVRKYAPN
+30 DTVRMYAPN
-39 DYKERVPATTQG
+39 DYKERVPVTTQG
-51 SVAATLQAMNAYTPN
+51 SVAATLQAMNSYTPN

-94 KLKRPALRYGRTIQE
+94 KLKSPAMRYGRTIQE
-109 VQANLIK
+109 VQTNLIK
-116 ARAYDSKAENVFG
+116 ARAYDAKAENVFG

-134 PDIHQIFHTENR
+134 PDIHQIYHTENR

-157 DVLRGSFI
+157 DVLRGSFL

-202 LWGFWNIQVDDLHNL
+202 LWGFWNIHVDDLHNL

-248 YSPEGRNKGLATKS
+248 FSPEGRNKGLATKS

-317 WFQVADTLGPLSMV
+317 WFQVVDTLGPLSMV

-342 TFYHVWQV
+342 TFYHIWQV
-350 LSYSLFLGATMFS
+350 LSYSIFLGATMFS
-363 IRPDSEITA
+363 TRPDSEITA
-372 AKATYTGVTL
+372 AQATYTGVTL

-423 GRGAVQTLPSEMF
+423 GRGAVQTLPAEMF

-444 SGNCHDIDKVTIA
+444 SGNCRDIDKVTIA

-470 TVTVAGSTYM
+470 TVTVAGATYM
-480 TALAGAAV
+480 TGLAGAEV
-488 NVKVGANATSAL
+488 NVKVGASATSAL

-516 ANDSIATVANVA
+516 ADDSIATVANVA

-535 GIAEGSTSIILVA
+535 GIAEGSTSIVLVA

-557 VVAKVTVT
+557 VVAKVAVT